1 MVQRAESMYGELPC
15 VPTHFP
21 AKGRARHAFNC
32 FLQTRAA
39 TASPRAG
46 TNTHVPPCRHP
57 PGHVPRDVC
66 SMHTLQLT
74 ALQAGPQKTP
84 FCRQKPP
91 NLAQRCVLIALSGT
105 AGTSP
110 GERSHPQRRRLQN
123 ALEALHFH
131 IHPRR
136 IVTRCNNTPR
146 SQGPRLRDFIG
157 LLTWTTKFFRE
168 DISRDRQFRQ
178 AFFSI

>member
-1 MVQRAESMYGELPC
+1 MPLIASSRPGLPRSAL
-15 VPTHFP
+15 VLALTHV
-21 AKGRARHAFNC
+21 C
-32 FLQTRAA
+32 
-39 TASPRAG
+39 PRAD
-46 TNTHVPPCRHP
+46 THLAMFPC
-57 PGHVPRDVC
+57 DAC

-74 ALQAGPQKTP
+74 TLQTGPQKTP
-84 FCRQKPP
+84 FSRQKPP
-91 NLAQRCVLIALSGT
+91 NLAQRCVHTAPSGT
-105 AGTSP
+105 VGASP
-110 GERSHPQRRRLQN
+110 GERSHPQRRRLQS

-157 LLTWTTKFFRE
+157 LLTWTMKFFRE

-178 AFFSI
+178 AVFSI